1 MWMPDTNKNDLSP
14 DDAKADAKA
23 AIEAGATN
31 LTLERKADTGNWD
44 LKFTTPPA
52 AAGPGV

>member
-1 MWMPDTNKNDLSP
+1 MPDTNKNDLSP